1 MSPDFISR
9 AEYRE
14 DCDKVTKKLDAISD
28 QITSLTISV
37 ARLQEQVS
45 AKSSLWGHIITG
57 VSSVSVALIGFFA
70 GMRVFGK

>member
-1 MSPDFISR
+1 MSPDYISR

-14 DCDKVTKKLDAISD
+14 DCDKVNRKLDAISD

-45 AKSSLWGHIITG
+45 AKSTIWGHIITG

-70 GMRVFGK
+70 GRAAFGK